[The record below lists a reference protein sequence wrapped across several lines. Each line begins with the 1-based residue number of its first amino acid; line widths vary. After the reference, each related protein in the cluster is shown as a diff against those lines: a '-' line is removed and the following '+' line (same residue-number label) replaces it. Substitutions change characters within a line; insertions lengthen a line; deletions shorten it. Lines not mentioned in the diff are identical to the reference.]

1 MEDPRY
7 PTPIQQ
13 IRLAAEENRRT
24 VNESLDQN
32 RYRFSVRRGPDNIA
46 PGTFHSSMMLRF
58 FLAILLFAGFC
69 FMERE
74 GRHLGDYDS
83 SAICRIIQEDTDF
96 SKVFKDRL

>member
-32 RYRFSVRRGPDNIA
+32 RYRFSVRRGPDSMSR
-46 PGTFHSSMMLRF
+46 GTFRSSVMLRF

-69 FMERE
+69 FLERE
-74 GRHLGDYDS
+74 GRYLGDYDS
-83 SAICRIIQEDTDF
+83 STICRIIQEDTDF